1 MTSLLYVCGLGLIFL
16 AAVYW
21 ALQEAGGVVDSE
33 ITELLAAVG
42 ALLVGGGIVMLWH
55 RMRS

>member
-21 ALQEAGGVVDSE
+21 ALQEAGVVVDLE
-33 ITELLAAVG
+33 ITEFLVAAG
-42 ALLVGGGIVMLWH
+42 ALLVAGGIVMLWH

>member
-16 AAVYW
+16 AAAFW
-21 ALQEAGGVVDSE
+21 ALQEVGVVVDLQITEILVGAGSLAVAGGV
-33 ITELLAAVG
+33 I
-42 ALLVGGGIVMLWH
+42 MLWH

>member
-21 ALQEAGGVVDSE
+21 ALQQAGVVVDLE
-33 ITELLAAVG
+33 ITELLGAIG
-42 ALLVGGGIVMLWH
+42 ALLLGGGVVMLWH
-55 RMRS
+55 KVRR

>member
-21 ALQEAGGVVDSE
+21 ALQQAGVVVDLE
-33 ITELLAAVG
+33 ITELLVAIG
-42 ALLVGGGIVMLWH
+42 ALLLAGGVVMLWH
-55 RMRS
+55 KVRS